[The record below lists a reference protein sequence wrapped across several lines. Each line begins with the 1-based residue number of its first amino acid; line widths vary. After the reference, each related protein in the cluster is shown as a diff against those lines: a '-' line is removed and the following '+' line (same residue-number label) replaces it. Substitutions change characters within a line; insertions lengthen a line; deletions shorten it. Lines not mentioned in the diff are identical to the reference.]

1 MKPAKVDYSGFRLS
15 RLTDPRFSHLLL
27 LSGWIAYFALYF
39 LTENLIS
46 YDRCHVIHCA
56 LDDAIPFC
64 EWFVLAY
71 TFWFLLVA
79 GSLLFYLIYS
89 VDSFRRLSIFIM
101 ITQAVAMICYVIYPS
116 IQLLRPETMPRDNFL
131 TRVITFLYAFDTPTG
146 VCPSLHVAY
155 SVGIASVWCKQ
166 TWVKTGWKVG
176 MIGLVIVIIFSTF
189 FIKQHSV
196 VDAIAAIPVCIL
208 AEAVVFGKYW
218 MNKLRGKSSASDAE
232 KEITK

>member
-1 MKPAKVDYSGFRLS
+1 MKPKMVDYSGFRLS
-15 RLTDPRFSHLLL
+15 RLKEPRFSHLLL
-27 LSGWIAYFALYF
+27 LSGWIVYFALYF

-46 YDRCHVIHCA
+46 YDRCHEIHCA

-79 GSLLFYLIYS
+79 GSLLFFLLFNT
-89 VDSFRRLSIFIM
+89 DAFRRLSIFIM
-101 ITQAVAMICYVIYPS
+101 ITQAVAMICYIVYPS

-131 TRVITFLYAFDTPTG
+131 TRVISFIYFFDTPTG

-155 SVGIASVWCKQ
+155 SVGIASVFCKEPYIRLR
-166 TWVKTGWKVG
+166 WKLL
-176 MIGLVIVIIFSTF
+176 MILLVIVITLSTF

-196 VDAIAAIPVCIL
+196 LDALAAIPVCIL
-208 AEAVVFGKYW
+208 AEAIVHRNYW
-218 MNKLRGKSSASDAE
+218 RRKLRRNH
-232 KEITK
+232 